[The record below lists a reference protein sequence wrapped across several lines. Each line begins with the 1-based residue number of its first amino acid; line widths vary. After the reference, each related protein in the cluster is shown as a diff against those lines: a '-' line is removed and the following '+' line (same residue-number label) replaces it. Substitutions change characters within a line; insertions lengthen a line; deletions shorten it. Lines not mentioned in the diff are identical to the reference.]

1 MMRKKKKSRCK
12 SRRKPYTVGE
22 INLAVDA
29 LLHPLYRQDEMFRFV
44 DGAVHMVIEKDVR
57 KSILKFVRYNRPG
70 LLKKIAERC

>member
-1 MMRKKKKSRCK
+1 MMKKKNKSRCK

-29 LLHPLYRQDEMFRFV
+29 LLHPLYRQNEVFRFV

-57 KSILKFVRYNRPG
+57 KSVLKFVRYNGPE
-70 LLKKIAERC
+70 LLRKIAETS